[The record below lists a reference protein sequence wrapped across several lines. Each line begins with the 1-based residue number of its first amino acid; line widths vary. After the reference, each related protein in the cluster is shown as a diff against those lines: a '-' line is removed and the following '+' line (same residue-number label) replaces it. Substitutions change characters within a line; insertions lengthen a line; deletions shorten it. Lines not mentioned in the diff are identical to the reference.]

1 MRRVLGGVGLF
12 QPGEE
17 EKSLGSHGSSWQRA
31 AEVLNPGCVMI
42 IVR

>member
-1 MRRVLGGVGLF
+1 MRRVLGGVGPF

-31 AEVLNPGCVMI
+31 AEVSNPGCAMMT
-42 IVR
+42 VR